1 MDESKSSKR
10 PLWGSV
16 VVGEEGV
23 FPSVGVMFGSLVV
36 GGVGG
41 SCVVGVG
48 GSASGTGVWDCVLDG
63 LLGCMFDWLSYCCCR
78 VSSFGKIP
86 VLSAGGG
93 LVAVSLMI

>member
-1 MDESKSSKR
+1 MDESESSKR

-23 FPSVGVMFGSLVV
+23 FPSKMGVIFGSLVV

-48 GSASGTGVWDCVLDG
+48 GSVSGT
-63 LLGCMFDWLSYCCCR
+63 
-78 VSSFGKIP
+78 
-86 VLSAGGG
+86 
-93 LVAVSLMI
+93 